1 MIDSTRFSRF
11 LSRALTASVCAAGLT
26 ITSTSMLHAQEAA
39 KPGKIDPVAPTLD
52 RPIDYDKDIQ
62 PIFDEKCV
70 SCHNIVTPE
79 SKLNLEDAASLFKGG
94 KRGPTVIPK
103 DVEKS
108 LLYLVAARVAEPAM
122 PPLPN
127 KASATAVTPQELG
140 LIKKWIEEGAP
151 AGSASEQQ
159 SVSWQAIPSNMH
171 SIYSVAVS
179 KWGQWAACS
188 RANQIDLYDL
198 TTGEYAGRLQDPAL
212 TGLKKGDKPFYPHG
226 AAHRDVV
233 HALAFSPDG
242 NLLAS
247 GGYREVKLWQRSA
260 STPVADFAQDQAINS
275 VTISPNGVWLAI
287 GRADNTVVVQ
297 QIAKPDSKRTLIGHT
312 AAITGLQFSPD
323 STRLFTSSN
332 DKSVRIWNVADGQ
345 QAGYLETPHEVTSL
359 VLNLDGTRVFTG
371 HAGDFV
377 ARGWAVP
384 FETPKPAEGDKPAE
398 PVKPVIEFKG
408 HSGAITAVALHKP
421 AGTHLV
427 TTSADSTWRIWEIAN
442 GNQTVNQNHG
452 ATITGLSLKSDGQF
466 VVTTGANNLARLWKI
481 DGTAVADLKG
491 SLSAQRHV
499 INLTDD
505 DTIAKSRVQLA
516 DASFKAA
523 EKNYK
528 EREEG
533 TKKAI
538 EQKTAAETALN
549 DAKTK
554 EQAAKTAVEAA
565 KTELAA
571 KADDEALKKKVADAE
586 AAATKETEALKKAQ
600 DAFDGAVKGVA
611 QSEKGQQS
619 ADEQQKQAKAL
630 FDAETNVAKAA
641 EATLNK
647 AKTDL
652 PAVENK
658 AIKSAAFIA
667 DGKLI
672 ATCSDDG
679 SIRIW
684 GGTTGKPIEEIAAKA
699 PVSLLT
705 SGPSNTFVSASD
717 DKHVVVWNSNSSW
730 NLVATIGPPPEN
742 TLDLAKSQFQ
752 NRVLALAFS
761 PDSKLLATGGG
772 EPSRSGELIL
782 WNVGDRSLS
791 HTFVDA
797 HSDTVFTIDFSRDGK
812 YLISGAAD
820 KFVKQFDVATHKH
833 VRSFEGHTHHVL
845 GVSMK
850 GDGSRIASAGADNAI
865 KVWNVETG
873 EQHRTILNYTKQ
885 VSGVHY
891 MGATDNL
898 ISASGDKHVKMHRS
912 NDGNNYRTFVGAT
925 DFLHAVAATRDESI
939 VAAGGEDGVFR
950 IWNGADGKELY
961 KFEVPKTPDN
971 SQASIK

>member
-1 MIDSTRFSRF
+1 MSRTH
-11 LSRALTASVCAAGLT
+11 AASVCAIALT
-26 ITSTSMLHAQEAA
+26 IAATSAIHGQEAA
-39 KPGKIDPVAPTLD
+39 KPGKIEPVVPTLD
-52 RPIDYDKDIQ
+52 RPIDYEKDIQ

-70 SCHNIVTPE
+70 SCHNVVIPE

-94 KRGPTVIPK
+94 KRGPAVVPK
-103 DVEKS
+103 DLEKS
-108 LLYLVAARVAEPAM
+108 LLYQVAARAVEPAM

-127 KASATAVTPQELG
+127 KASAAAVTPQELG
-140 LIKKWIEEGAP
+140 ILKKWIEEGAP
-151 AGSASEQQ
+151 AGTASEQQ
-159 SVSWQAIPSNMH
+159 PVSWQSIPANMH
-171 SIYSVAVS
+171 SIYSVALS

-198 TTGEYAGRLQDPAL
+198 TTGDYVARLQDPAL
-212 TGLKKGDKPFYPHG
+212 TNLKKGDQPFYPHG

-233 HALAFSPDG
+233 HSLAFSPDG

-247 GGYREVKLWQRSA
+247 AGYREVKLWQRAA
-260 STPVADFAQDQAINS
+260 STPIADFAQDQAITS
-275 VTISPNGVWLAI
+275 IAISPNGAWIAF
-287 GRADNTVVVQ
+287 GRTDNTVIIQ
-297 QIAKPDSKRTLIGHT
+297 QVANPASKRTLTGHA
-312 AAITGLQFSPD
+312 AAITAVQFSPD
-323 STRLFTSSN
+323 SARLFTGSN
-332 DKSVRIWNVADGQ
+332 DKSVRVWNVADGQ
-345 QAGYLETPHEVTSL
+345 QAGYLETPHEVTSIA
-359 VLNLDGTRVFTG
+359 LNLDGTRVFTG

-377 ARGWAVP
+377 IRGWAVP
-384 FETPKPAEGDKPAE
+384 FEAPKPAEGDKPAE

-408 HSGAITAVALHKP
+408 HSGPVTAVSLLKP
-421 AGTHLV
+421 AGTQLV
-427 TTSADSTWRIWEIAN
+427 TASADSTWRVWDTAT
-442 GNQTVNQNHG
+442 GNQARNQNHG
-452 ATITGLSLKSDGQF
+452 AAITGLSLNADGQF
-466 VVTTGANNLARLWKI
+466 VVTVGANNMARLWKI

-499 INLTDD
+499 IELTDD
-505 DTIAKSRVQLA
+505 DTVAKSRVQLA

-554 EQAAKTAVEAA
+554 EQTARAAVDAAKA
-565 KTELAA
+565 ELAA
-571 KADDEALKKKVADAE
+571 KADDEALKKKVTDAE
-586 AAATKETEALKKAQ
+586 AAANKETEAVKKAQ
-600 DAFDGAVKGVA
+600 EAFDAAVKGVA

-630 FDAETNVAKAA
+630 LDAETNAAKQA
-641 EATLNK
+641 EATVNQ

-652 PAVENK
+652 PALENK
-658 AIKSAAFIA
+658 AVKSAAFIA

-672 ATCSDDG
+672 ATSSEDG

-684 GGTTGKPIEEIAAKA
+684 SGTTGKPIEELAAKS
-699 PVSLLT
+699 PVSLLV
-705 SGPSNTFVSASD
+705 SGPNRLFVSASD

-742 TLDLAKSQFQ
+742 RLDLAKSQFV

-761 PDSKLLATGGG
+761 PDGKLLATGGG

-782 WNVGDRSLS
+782 WNVDNRSVA
-791 HTFVDA
+791 HVFVDA

-865 KVWNVETG
+865 KIWNVETG
-873 EQHRTILNYTKQ
+873 EQHRTIQNYTKQ
-885 VSGVHY
+885 VSGVHF

-898 ISASGDKHVKMHRS
+898 ISASGDKNVKMHKS
-912 NDGNNYRTFVGAT
+912 NDGANYRSFAGAT

-950 IWNGADGKELY
+950 IWNGTNGQELF
-961 KFEVPKTPDN
+961 KFEVPKVADN
-971 SQASIK
+971 NTQASVK